1 MTLMLIA
8 VLGLVALLAISGRL
22 GLGVSDLLEPEW
34 EDHEWTS
41 DPDDPIIDFHEALR
55 PYGSARRGE

>member
-8 VLGLVALLAISGRL
+8 VLGLVALLAISRRL
-22 GLGVSDLLEPEW
+22 GLSVSDLLEPEYD
-34 EDHEWTS
+34 E
-41 DPDDPIIDFHEALR
+41 PDWISEPGDRIIDFHEALR